1 MEKLKSHFP
10 ISCHAILP
18 PPQALRNRDFALES
32 RVFLIFKK
40 MLHPIQGLVSFL
52 ILELAAGRGLA
63 IAFKKRG
70 WGHDQAWFFSLGAQT
85 PIFS

>member
-1 MEKLKSHFP
+1 MLWYVT
-10 ISCHAILP
+10 P
-18 PPQALRNRDFALES
+18 PPKALRKRDFVRSLGF
-32 RVFLIFKK
+32 FLIFKK

-70 WGHDQAWFFSLGAQT
+70 WGHDQAWFFSLGAQI

>member
-1 MEKLKSHFP
+1 MIFCKHP
-10 ISCHAILP
+10 VP

-63 IAFKKRG
+63 IAFKKSAIAFKKRG